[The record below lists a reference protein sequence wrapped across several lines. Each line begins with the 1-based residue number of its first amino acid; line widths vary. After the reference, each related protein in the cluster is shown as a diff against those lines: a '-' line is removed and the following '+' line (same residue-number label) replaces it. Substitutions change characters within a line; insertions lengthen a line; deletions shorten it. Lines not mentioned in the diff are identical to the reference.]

1 MFPGSSRSRHGLRH
15 LVHLYVMDRVRTGLT
30 GLGLVFL
37 FTLAASAM
45 LSPQAPAPKGK
56 EASEP
61 LAQLGVAPG
70 ADKAQTATT
79 NRNGD
84 SPLVIV
90 PRQPGYGVGDDG
102 DALTERPVAAV
113 PGQRWGRSGHSDQIT
128 I

>member
-1 MFPGSSRSRHGLRH
+1 
-15 LVHLYVMDRVRTGLT
+15 MDRVRTGLT

-45 LSPQAPAPKGK
+45 LSPQASVSKGK

-70 ADKAQTATT
+70 ADKAQTATSS
-79 NRNGD
+79 RNSD

-90 PRQPGYGVGDDG
+90 PRQPDYGAQDAG
-102 DALTERPVAAV
+102 DAPAETPVAV
-113 PGQRWGRSGHSDQIT
+113 LPGQRWGRSGHTDQIT